1 MDKRTKEVSNCLE
14 MLRSASGHDESVLKQ
29 HGTASNDWKVIY
41 FLILDASIYI
51 IIVVKNFFSSM

>member
-1 MDKRTKEVSNCLE
+1 
-14 MLRSASGHDESVLKQ
+14 MLRGASGHDESVLKQ

-51 IIVVKNFFSSM
+51 TIVVKNFFSSI